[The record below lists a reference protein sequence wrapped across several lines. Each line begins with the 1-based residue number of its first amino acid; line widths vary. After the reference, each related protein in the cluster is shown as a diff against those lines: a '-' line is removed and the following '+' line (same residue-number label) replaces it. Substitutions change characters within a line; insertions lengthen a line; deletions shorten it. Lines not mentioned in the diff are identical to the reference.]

1 MVFSLSDSRAFAP
14 SAVPPR
20 RPGPARSP
28 IAAIGRLPGKLST
41 IRRAGALGYFLAA
54 SCRDTASSMEMAAAS
69 V

>member
-28 IAAIGRLPGKLST
+28 IAAIGRLLEKLST
-41 IRRAGALGYFLAA
+41 FHWAAVRAYFL
-54 SCRDTASSMEMAAAS
+54 SCSGRDTASSMEIAAAS